1 MNNLIRW
8 RWRCRNGCRLD
19 AEALESLSLV
29 LLTTSVSV
37 HTKTQNNQH
46 LNQQVRVYSCANC
59 EIVEYS
65 RTLMKARFRFRG
77 CQITNPKAIKSNDVN
92 FKKQKV

>member
-1 MNNLIRW
+1 MNNLIRC

-65 RTLMKARFRFRG
+65 RTLMKDLG
-77 CQITNPKAIKSNDVN
+77 SGLSNHKSKSN
-92 FKKQKV
+92 KIK

>member
-1 MNNLIRW
+1 MDAGWMR
-8 RWRCRNGCRLD
+8 RLWS
-19 AEALESLSLV
+19 LLSLV

-77 CQITNPKAIKSNDVN
+77 CQITNQKAIKSNDDVY

>member
-1 MNNLIRW
+1 MDAGWMR
-8 RWRCRNGCRLD
+8 RLW
-19 AEALESLSLV
+19 SLSLV

-77 CQITNPKAIKSNDVN
+77 CQITNPKAIKSNDVY
-92 FKKQKV
+92 FKKQKVGCI